1 MERVW
6 YRQDRAVVEAALRRG
21 ERPDLATPLGSGVVD
36 ELVALHEELGILGAV
51 SELTVTRQRAGVRD
65 TPVLQTLATLPFL
78 PEGSLSGATEVLFR
92 EPALLLRLGWSP
104 VEIRSGTN
112 GRHRHPDGRREE
124 SLPCH
129 PDTLRD
135 LLRRVPA
142 DAWAT
147 LQQRGVRELYARG
160 LVRGGV
166 YAIDGSGIG
175 PDLRLVSLVCV
186 SAERP
191 IVVAWRLLE
200 GTASEKGREASVTR
214 ALIEQTL
221 AVGGPDGIRLLLADA
236 LYADGPLLAWL
247 KYAKGI
253 DALVRLPADRQLYD
267 EARVAVA
274 LDGQGW
280 TRQRYTRTVQG
291 HKALRTVESAAAG
304 ELRLWDSFVAA
315 ATSHGAE
322 DPTLWVGFIRDV
334 TPDPPATTPPV
345 TTPPVTTPPATTP
358 PVTPVSDPEPPLALV
373 STRPWSSGFAAYQAY
388 RPRWHSEND
397 QFREL
402 KEGWELERQRWGRDP
417 AVALARLTLTC
428 LAFNTAQLYR
438 TRLGA
443 ALAGRAIRRLRRS
456 VRPALGP
463 APAVIYLRGCYAV
476 FSLEELLALLGRPPR
491 DSLLPL
497 PSRASLP

>member
-6 YRQDRAVVEAALRRG
+6 YRHDQEVVKAGLRRG
-21 ERPDLATPLGSGVVD
+21 ERPDLATPLGATVLD
-36 ELVALHEELGILGAV
+36 ELLALHEELGILGAV
-51 SELTVTRQRAGVRD
+51 GDLAVTRQRAGVGNEPLLR
-65 TPVLQTLATLPFL
+65 TLAALPFL

-129 PDTLRD
+129 VDTLRD
-135 LLRRVPA
+135 LLRRVSA
-142 DAWAT
+142 EEWAA
-147 LQQRGVRELYARG
+147 LQQRGVQALYARG
-160 LVRGGV
+160 LIRGTV
-166 YAIDGSGIG
+166 YAIDGSALG

-200 GTASEKGREASVTR
+200 GAASEKGREASVTR

-221 AVGGPDGIRLLLADA
+221 AVGGADCIRLLLADA

-253 DALVRLPADRQLYD
+253 DAVVRLPADRRLYA
-267 EARVAVA
+267 EATVAVR
-274 LDGQGW
+274 LDGAGW
-280 TRQRYTRTVQG
+280 TRHRYTQTVQG
-291 HKALRTVESAAAG
+291 HKMLRTVEAAAAP
-304 ELRLWDSFVAA
+304 ELRLWESFIAS
-315 ATSHGAE
+315 ATSQGAD

-334 TPDPPATTPPV
+334 TPASPPADPPPST
-345 TTPPVTTPPATTP
+345 PAT
-358 PVTPVSDPEPPLALV
+358 PEPPLALV
-373 STRPWSSGFAAYQAY
+373 STRAWPTGFAAYQAY
-388 RPRWHSEND
+388 RPRWHIEND

-402 KEGWELERQRWGRDP
+402 KEGWDLERQRWGRDH

-428 LAFNTAQLYR
+428 LAFNTAQVYR
-438 TRLGA
+438 SRSGA
-443 ALAGRAIRRLRRS
+443 TLANRAIRRLRRAR
-456 VRPALGP
+456 RPTLGP
-463 APAVIYLRGCYAV
+463 APAVIYLHGCYAI
-476 FSLEELLALLGRPPR
+476 FPLEELLAILGHPPR

-497 PSRASLP
+497 PTTPATR

>member
-6 YRQDRAVVEAALRRG
+6 YRHDQEVVKAALGRG
-21 ERPDLATPLGSGVVD
+21 ERPDLATPLGATVLD
-36 ELVALHEELGILGAV
+36 ELIALHEELGILEAV
-51 SELTVTRQRAGVRD
+51 GDLGVTRQRAGVGDAPLLR
-65 TPVLQTLATLPFL
+65 TLATLPFV

-104 VEIRSGTN
+104 VEIRSGSN
-112 GRHRHPDGRREE
+112 GRHRHPDGRRAE

-142 DAWAT
+142 EEWAA
-147 LQQRGVRELYARG
+147 LQQRGVRALYERG
-160 LVRGGV
+160 LIRGTV

-175 PDLRLVSLVCV
+175 PNLRLVSLVCV

-200 GTASEKGREASVTR
+200 GAASEKGREASVTR

-221 AVGGPDGIRLLLADA
+221 AVGGAGCIRLLLADA

-247 KYAKGI
+247 KHAKGI
-253 DALVRLPADRQLYD
+253 DALVRLPADRRLYT
-267 EARVAVA
+267 EAQVAVG

-280 TRQRYTRTVQG
+280 TRHRYTRTVRG
-291 HKALRTVESAAAG
+291 HKALRTVEAAAAG
-304 ELRLWDSFVAA
+304 DLRLWERFVDA
-315 ATSHGAE
+315 ATALGAT
-322 DPTLWVGFIRDV
+322 DPALWVGFIRDV
-334 TPDPPATTPPV
+334 APASPPTDP
-345 TTPPVTTPPATTP
+345 TPPASPATDP
-358 PVTPVSDPEPPLALV
+358 AEPEPPLALV
-373 STRPWSSGFAAYQAY
+373 STRPWPTGFAAYQAY
-388 RPRWHSEND
+388 RPRWHIEND

-402 KEGWELERQRWGRDP
+402 KEGWDLERQRWGRDS

-438 TRLGA
+438 TRQGA
-443 ALAGRAIRRLRRS
+443 SRAGRAIRRLRRS
-456 VRPALGP
+456 HRRVLGP
-463 APAVIYLRGCYAV
+463 APAVIYLNGCYAV
-476 FSLEELLALLGRPPR
+476 FALEELLAILAHPPR
-491 DSLLPL
+491 DSLLPHPRTL
-497 PSRASLP
+497 ATR

>member
-1 MERVW
+1 MERTW
-6 YRQDRAVVEAALRRG
+6 YRQDRAVVEAALRGG
-21 ERPDLATPLGSGVVD
+21 ERPDLATPLGAGVLD
-36 ELVALHEELGILGAV
+36 ELVALHAELGILEAV
-51 SELTVTRQRAGVRD
+51 SDLTVTRKRAGIRD
-65 TPVLQTLATLPFL
+65 EPVLQTLATLPFL

-104 VEIRSGTN
+104 VEIRSGAN

-135 LLRRVPA
+135 MLRRVSA
-142 DAWAT
+142 EAWAA
-147 LQQRGVRELYARG
+147 LQERGIEALYTRG

-175 PDLRLVSLVCV
+175 PELRLVSLVCV

-191 IVVAWRLLE
+191 VVVAWRLLE
-200 GTASEKGREASVTR
+200 GAASEKGREASVTR

-221 AVGGPDGIRLLLADA
+221 AVGGADCIRLLLADA

-253 DALVRLPADRQLYD
+253 DAVVRLPADRRLYT
-267 EARVAVA
+267 EAQVAVG
-274 LDGQGW
+274 LDRQGW
-280 TRQRYTRTVQG
+280 TRHRYTRTVQG
-291 HKALRTVESAAAG
+291 HKSLRTVEAAAAG
-304 ELRLWDSFVAA
+304 DLRLWESFTTA
-315 ATSHGAE
+315 ATSHGAT

-334 TPDPPATTPPV
+334 TPDPPVTDPPV
-345 TTPPVTTPPATTP
+345 TDPPATDT
-358 PVTPVSDPEPPLALV
+358 SAPEPPLALV
-373 STRPWSSGFAAYQAY
+373 STRPWPTGFAAAQAY
-388 RPRWHSEND
+388 RPRWHIEND

-402 KEGWELERQRWGRDP
+402 KEGWDLERQRWGRDP

-428 LAFNTAQLYR
+428 LAFNTSQIYR

-443 ALAGRAIRRLRRS
+443 DLAGRAIRRLRRS
-456 VRPALGP
+456 QRAALGP
-463 APAVIYLRGCYAV
+463 APVVIYLHGCYAV
-476 FSLEELLALLGRPPR
+476 FSLEELLAILGRPPR
-491 DSLLPL
+491 DSLLPH
-497 PSRASLP
+497 PSHAATR

>member
-6 YRQDRAVVEAALRRG
+6 YRQDRAIVEAGLRRG
-21 ERPDLATPLGSGVVD
+21 ERPDLATPLGAGVLD
-36 ELVALHEELGILGAV
+36 DLVALHEELGILEAV
-51 SELTVTRQRAGVRD
+51 GELAVTRKRAGVADESLLR
-65 TPVLQTLATLPFL
+65 TLATLPFL

-104 VEIRSGTN
+104 VEIRAGAN
-112 GRHRHPDGRREE
+112 GRHRHPDGRRAE

-135 LLRRVPA
+135 MLRRVPA
-142 DAWAT
+142 DEWAA
-147 LQQRGVRELYARG
+147 LQQRGVQALYARG
-160 LVRGGV
+160 LLRGNV

-200 GTASEKGREASVTR
+200 GAASEKGREASVTR

-221 AVGGPDGIRLLLADA
+221 AVGGAGCIRLLLADA

-253 DALVRLPADRQLYD
+253 DAVVRLPADRRLYA
-267 EARVAVA
+267 EAQVAVG

-280 TRQRYTRTVQG
+280 TRHRYTRTVQG
-291 HKALRTVESAAAG
+291 HKALRTVEAAAASDLRLWESFVTAAAG
-304 ELRLWDSFVAA
+304 
-315 ATSHGAE
+315 HGAD
-322 DPTLWVGFIRDV
+322 DPTLWVGFIRDA
-334 TPDPPATTPPV
+334 TPDAPAADSPPPAADSPP
-345 TTPPVTTPPATTP
+345 
-358 PVTPVSDPEPPLALV
+358 SDASAAEPPLALV
-373 STRPWSSGFAAYQAY
+373 STRPWPSGFAAYQAY
-388 RPRWHSEND
+388 RPRWHIEND

-402 KEGWELERQRWGRDP
+402 KEGWDLERQRWGRDP

-438 TRLGA
+438 TRHGDT
-443 ALAGRAIRRLRRS
+443 LAGRAIRRLRRS
-456 VRPALGP
+456 HHAALGP
-463 APAVIYLRGCYAV
+463 APAVIYLQGCFAV
-476 FSLEELLALLGRPPR
+476 FPLEELLAILGHPPR
-491 DSLLPL
+491 DSLLPQL
-497 PSRASLP
+497 LTSTTR

>member
-6 YRQDRAVVEAALRRG
+6 YRQDRAVVEAALRQG
-21 ERPDLATPLGSGVVD
+21 ERPDLATPLGAGVLD
-36 ELVALHEELGILGAV
+36 DLMALHEELGILGAV
-51 SELTVTRQRAGVRD
+51 GDLTVTRRRAGVRD
-65 TPVLQTLATLPFL
+65 EPVLRTLATLPFL

-104 VEIRSGTN
+104 VEIRSGAN

-142 DAWAT
+142 EAWAA
-147 LQQRGVRELYARG
+147 LQERGIQALYARG

-200 GTASEKGREASVTR
+200 GAASEKGREASVTR

-221 AVGGPDGIRLLLADA
+221 AVGGEDCIRLLLADA

-253 DALVRLPADRQLYD
+253 DALVRLPADRRLYT
-267 EARVAVA
+267 EAQVAVG

-280 TRQRYTRTVQG
+280 TRHRYTRTVQG
-291 HKALRTVESAAAG
+291 HKSLRTVEAAAAG

-315 ATSHGAE
+315 ARSHGAD

-334 TPDPPATTPPV
+334 TPAAPAPEPPATD
-345 TTPPVTTPPATTP
+345 A
-358 PVTPVSDPEPPLALV
+358 SAPEPPLALV
-373 STRPWSSGFAAYQAY
+373 STRPWATGFAASQAY
-388 RPRWHSEND
+388 RPRWHIEND

-402 KEGWELERQRWGRDP
+402 KEGWDLERQRWGRDGV
-417 AVALARLTLTC
+417 VALARLTLTC
-428 LAFNTAQLYR
+428 LAFNTSQLYR

-443 ALAGRAIRRLRRS
+443 SLAGRAIRRLRRS
-456 VRPALGP
+456 TRAALGT
-463 APAVIYLRGCYAV
+463 APAVIYLKGCYAI
-476 FSLEELLALLGRPPR
+476 FALEELLAILGRPPR
-491 DSLLPL
+491 DSLLPHL
-497 PSRASLP
+497 PRPSTR

>member
-21 ERPDLATPLGSGVVD
+21 ERPDLATPLGAGVLD
-36 ELVALHEELGILGAV
+36 GLLALHEELGILDAV
-51 SELTVTRQRAGVRD
+51 GEVAVTRKRAGVADESLLR
-65 TPVLQTLATLPFL
+65 TLAALPFL

-104 VEIRSGTN
+104 VEIRSGAN
-112 GRHRHPDGRREE
+112 GRHRHPDGRRVE

-135 LLRRVPA
+135 MLRRVPA
-142 DAWAT
+142 EEWAA
-147 LQQRGVRELYARG
+147 LQHRGVRALYERG
-160 LVRGGV
+160 LVRGTV

-191 IVVAWRLLE
+191 IAVAWRLLE
-200 GTASEKGREASVTR
+200 GAASEKGREASVTR
-214 ALIEQTL
+214 ALIEQVL
-221 AVGGPDGIRLLLADA
+221 AAGGDGCIRLLLADA

-247 KYAKGI
+247 KHAKGI
-253 DALVRLPADRQLYD
+253 DALVRLPADRRLYA
-267 EARVAVA
+267 EAQVAVG

-280 TRQRYTRTVQG
+280 TRHRYTRTVQG

-304 ELRLWDSFVAA
+304 DLRLWASFIDAA
-315 ATSHGAE
+315 ADHGAT
-322 DPTLWVGFIRDV
+322 DPTLWVGFIRDA
-334 TPDPPATTPPV
+334 TPDTSVAGAPPPSAST
-345 TTPPVTTPPATTP
+345 A
-358 PVTPVSDPEPPLALV
+358 EPPLALV
-373 STRPWSSGFAAYQAY
+373 STRPWPSGFAAYQAY
-388 RPRWHSEND
+388 RPRWHIEND

-402 KEGWELERQRWGRDP
+402 KEGWELERQRWGREP

-438 TRLGA
+438 TRQGA
-443 ALAGRAIRRLRRS
+443 TRAGRAIRRLRRAHHA
-456 VRPALGP
+456 ALGP
-463 APAVIYLRGCYAV
+463 APAVIYLQGRFAA
-476 FSLEELLALLGRPPR
+476 FSLEELLAILGHPPR

-497 PSRASLP
+497 PGTPTTR

>member
-6 YRQDRAVVEAALRRG
+6 YRQDRAVVEAALRAG
-21 ERPDLATPLGSGVVD
+21 ERPELATPLGAGVLD
-36 ELVALHEELGILGAV
+36 DLVALHEEVGILGAV
-51 SELTVTRQRAGVRD
+51 GELAVTRKRAGVGDAPLLR
-65 TPVLQTLATLPFL
+65 TLATLPFL

-104 VEIRSGTN
+104 VEIRSGAN

-135 LLRRVPA
+135 MLRRVSA
-142 DAWAT
+142 EEWAA

-160 LVRGGV
+160 LIRGTV

-200 GTASEKGREASVTR
+200 GAASEKGREASVTR

-221 AVGGPDGIRLLLADA
+221 TVGGADCIRLLLADA

-247 KYAKGI
+247 KHAKGI
-253 DALVRLPADRQLYD
+253 DAVVRLPADRRLYS
-267 EARVAVA
+267 EAQVAVG

-280 TRQRYTRTVQG
+280 THHRYTRTVQG
-291 HKALRTVESAAAG
+291 HKMLRTVEAAVAG
-304 ELRLWDSFVAA
+304 ELRLWASFVDA
-315 ATSHGAE
+315 ATSYGAA

-334 TPDPPATTPPV
+334 TPDAPATDS
-345 TTPPVTTPPATTP
+345 PATDP
-358 PVTPVSDPEPPLALV
+358 AEPEPPLALV
-373 STRPWSSGFAAYQAY
+373 STRPWPTGFAAYQAY
-388 RPRWHSEND
+388 RPRWHIEND

-402 KEGWELERQRWGRDP
+402 KEGWDLERQRWGRDP

-456 VRPALGP
+456 TRSSLGP

-491 DSLLPL
+491 DSLLPQ
-497 PSRASLP
+497 PSRASAR

>member
-6 YRQDRAVVEAALRRG
+6 YRQDRAVVEAALRAG
-21 ERPDLATPLGSGVVD
+21 ERPDLATPLGAGVVD
-36 ELVALHEELGILGAV
+36 ELLGLHEDLGILEAAG
-51 SELTVTRQRAGVRD
+51 ELAVTRQRAGIDNAALLR
-65 TPVLQTLATLPFL
+65 TLATLPFVS
-78 PEGSLSGATEVLFR
+78 EGSLSGATAVLFR

-104 VEIRSGTN
+104 IEIRSGAN

-135 LLRRVPA
+135 MLRRVPA
-142 DAWAT
+142 EAWAA

-160 LVRGGV
+160 LLRGTV

-200 GTASEKGREASVTR
+200 GAASEKGREASVTR

-221 AVGGPDGIRLLLADA
+221 AVGGADCIRLLLADA

-247 KYAKGI
+247 KHAKGI
-253 DALVRLPADRQLYD
+253 DALVRLPADRRLYS
-267 EARVAVA
+267 EAQVAVG

-280 TRQRYTRTVQG
+280 TRHRYTRTVQG
-291 HKALRTVESAAAG
+291 HKTLRTVEAAAAG
-304 ELRLWDSFVAA
+304 RLRLWDSFVDA
-315 ATSHGAE
+315 ATSHGAA
-322 DPTLWVGFIRDV
+322 DPALWVGFIRDV
-334 TPDPPATTPPV
+334 PPDSPTTDPPTTD
-345 TTPPVTTPPATTP
+345 PAE
-358 PVTPVSDPEPPLALV
+358 PEPPLALV
-373 STRPWSSGFAAYQAY
+373 STRPWPTGFAAYQAY
-388 RPRWHSEND
+388 RPRWHIEND

-402 KEGWELERQRWGRDP
+402 KEGWDLERQRWGRDP

-438 TRLGA
+438 SRLGA

-456 VRPALGP
+456 TRASLGP

-491 DSLLPL
+491 DSLLPQL
-497 PSRASLP
+497 SRTPTP